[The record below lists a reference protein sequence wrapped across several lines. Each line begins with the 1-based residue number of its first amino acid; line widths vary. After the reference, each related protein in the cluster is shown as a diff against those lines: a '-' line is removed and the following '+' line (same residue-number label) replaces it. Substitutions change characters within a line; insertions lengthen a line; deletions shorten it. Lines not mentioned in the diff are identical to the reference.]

1 MNLKL
6 LSSLFVIGLLPFIF
20 DNSYAQITSGG
31 FGNSPFERDFG
42 DVKFLDAYFGTID
55 ETFEVDS
62 GSRNVPFTVIMANVG
77 TQDITGIRGQLSL
90 PLGFSSSDGPGSVI
104 YADANSNSDAGENF
118 HLTFFVDIDNGVRIQ
133 QYPGTVKVDYSRL
146 RESGVRTTFEDFS
159 FKITGESVIN
169 VRALDPFLTSLQQN
183 HIIIEISNDGTAPV
197 SGVDIELQ
205 NTQGTRSST
214 AQSITNV
221 ENVVVLDSNW
231 EIGHIAPGTSKFL
244 EVDVYVPESLKGET
258 LRAPMDITYF
268 NAHGDRHTISRIV
281 DFYIKG
287 LIDPTIYDV
296 RVIDL
301 SGQPTII
308 GEIINEGNE
317 DGLFGFVT
325 LEPLGDSNIM
335 KKKQF
340 IDEIEID
347 SPVPFN
353 VPIEFEGEPR
363 YGEHDIRIIVRYKDS
378 IRDELFETYE
388 TTIFLEDTSKNAE
401 SEDDFT
407 SLIALGAV
415 AGIGVLGFTQYRKR
429 KHAKISN

>member
-1 MNLKL
+1 MH
-6 LSSLFVIGLLPFIF
+6 FF
-20 DNSYAQITSGG
+20 D
-31 FGNSPFERDFG
+31 FDFKVTG
-42 DVKFLDAYFGTID
+42 DSI
-55 ETFEVDS
+55 
-62 GSRNVPFTVIMANVG
+62 
-77 TQDITGIRGQLSL
+77 
-90 PLGFSSSDGPGSVI
+90 
-104 YADANSNSDAGENF
+104 
-118 HLTFFVDIDNGVRIQ
+118 
-133 QYPGTVKVDYSRL
+133 
-146 RESGVRTTFEDFS
+146 
-159 FKITGESVIN
+159 IN
-169 VRALDPFLTSLQQN
+169 MRALDPFLTSLKEN
-183 HIIIEISNDGTAPV
+183 HIVIEISNDGTAPV
-197 SGVDIELQ
+197 SGVDIVLV

-231 EIGHIAPGTSKFL
+231 DIGHIAPGTSKFL
-244 EVDVYVPESLKGET
+244 EVDVYVPESLKGAT
-258 LRAPMDITYF
+258 LRAPMEITYF

-281 DFYIKG
+281 DFYVKG

-296 RVIDL
+296 QVIDL
-301 SGQPTII
+301 SGKPTII

-378 IRDELFETYE
+378 IRDEIFETYE
-388 TTIFLEDTSKNAE
+388 TTIFLEDTSKNTE
-401 SEDDFT
+401 SEGDFT

-415 AGIGVLGFTQYRKR
+415 AGIGVIGFTQYRKR
-429 KHAKISN
+429 KHAKISNE